1 MGQSHLKSKPQNWL
15 DLFLVVEYRTFAN
28 RGRIALRRETG
39 LLHYQV
45 KLTRPMSAKPGQA
58 KSPAPT
64 AASDVTQ
71 QLVAR
76 ALSGDTR
83 AFEELARLHETQIY
97 RTCLAITHNVEDA
110 EEAMQDAFFKAYRNL
125 VHFRGAARFA
135 TWLTRIAVNE
145 ALQRLRKRKPT
156 EPLDDL
162 TERDK
167 EAIPRQT
174 VAWHS
179 NPEQLYSTQEIRH
192 ILEEAIWALPVPYR
206 IVFVLRD
213 ICSLTTAE
221 TGEAL
226 NLSIPAVKSRLLRAR
241 LMVRQSLNRRF
252 RKLSVLETQIRRAK
266 TIIRSLADR
275 FCKAIGL

>member
-1 MGQSHLKSKPQNWL
+1 
-15 DLFLVVEYRTFAN
+15 
-28 RGRIALRRETG
+28 
-39 LLHYQV
+39 
-45 KLTRPMSAKPGQA
+45 MSAKPGQA

-71 QLVAR
+71 RLVAR

-83 AFEELARLHETQIY
+83 AFEELVRLHETQIY
-97 RTCLAITHNVEDA
+97 RTCLAITRNVEDA

-125 VHFRGAARFA
+125 IHFRGEARFA

-156 EPLDDL
+156 ESLDDL
-162 TERDK
+162 AERDE

-174 VAWHS
+174 AAWHP
-179 NPEQLYSTQEIRH
+179 NPEQVYSTQEIRH
-192 ILEEAIWALPVPYR
+192 IIEEAIWALPVPYR

-213 ICSLTTAE
+213 ICSLTTGE
-221 TGEAL
+221 TAEAL

-241 LMVRQSLNRRF
+241 LMVRQSLSRRF

-266 TIIRSLADR
+266 AIIRSLADR

>member
-1 MGQSHLKSKPQNWL
+1 MG
-15 DLFLVVEYRTFAN
+15 
-28 RGRIALRRETG
+28 
-39 LLHYQV
+39 
-45 KLTRPMSAKPGQA
+45 AKPGQA

-76 ALSGDTR
+76 ALSSDTR
-83 AFEELARLHETQIY
+83 AFEELVRLHETQIY
-97 RTCLAITHNVEDA
+97 RTCLAITRNVEDA

-125 VHFRGAARFA
+125 IHFRGEARFA

-156 EPLDDL
+156 ESLDDL
-162 TERDK
+162 AERDE

-174 VAWHS
+174 AAWHS

-192 ILEEAIWALPVPYR
+192 IIEEAIWALPVPYR

-213 ICSLTTAE
+213 ICSLTAAE
-221 TGEAL
+221 TAEAL

-241 LMVRQSLNRRF
+241 LMVRQSLSRRF